1 MAARYWVGGSGT
13 WDNSSTAN
21 WAATSGGASGAS
33 APISTDTVTF
43 DTNSGTAATVSV
55 AATATCATCAINKAD
70 INLNLTGSPTFTG
83 ALTLTTGTITLN
95 SFTLSCTQVNASNS
109 NTRTIAWGTGRIKLT
124 GNSSVW
130 VVATTTDLT
139 FTGTPVIEIANSGA
153 VATTYSMTMPEATSP
168 TLLVT
173 AGTYTLAVGGTVNT
187 LDLTGFAG
195 TLGNNARTI
204 YGNLVISTGTTI
216 GAGSATTTFSATS
229 GIKTITT
236 NGKTLDFT
244 ITFDGVGGTFRLL
257 DNLTQGS
264 TRQTTLT
271 NGTLD
276 LNSFTYTCGFFN
288 ANNSNTRMIAF
299 GTGSITITGA
309 GTVWNV
315 STSTNMTTTGTPVV
329 NISNNTA
336 TAATV
341 IPGGLSEANA
351 MSFNFPNG
359 TYALTFLSNSNS
371 SAKNV
376 DFTGFAGTLGTT
388 NATATIYGNLTI
400 STGMSLTSSANTLT
414 FGATSGTKTI
424 TTNGKTVDFSL
435 TFNGVGGTFSFAD
448 ALTQGS
454 TRAFT
459 ITNGTVKLKNGTT
472 NTVGSFATG
481 AGTTQ
486 RFLQSTVAGTQA
498 TITDPSGTNA
508 ASYLTIQDIAATG
521 GATWNAFAASGS
533 IDAGNNTGWN
543 FGYTPQY
550 AYEYPIEFR
559 SFTKRTRF

>member
-13 WDNSSTAN
+13 WDASTTAN
-21 WAATSGGASGAS
+21 WSATSGGASGAS

-55 AATATCATCAINKAD
+55 AATATCSTCTINKSD
-70 INLNLTGSPTFTG
+70 INLNLTGSPTFTSTF
-83 ALTLTTGTITLN
+83 TLTTGTITLN
-95 SFTLSCTQVNASNS
+95 RYTLTIAAISTSNT
-109 NTRTIAWGTGRIKLT
+109 NTRTIAFGTGRIKCT
-124 GNSSVW
+124 SSGNAW
-130 VVATTTDLT
+130 VIATTTNLT
-139 FTGTPVIEIANSGA
+139 FTGTPVVEFANSGA

-168 TLLVT
+168 SLLVT
-173 AGTYTLAVGGTVNT
+173 TGTYVLAVGGTVGN
-187 LDLTGFAG
+187 LDLTGFSG
-195 TLGNNARTI
+195 SLGVNARTI

-216 GAGSATTTFSATS
+216 VAGSSTTTFGATS
-229 GIKTITT
+229 GTKTITT

-244 ITFDGVGGTFRLL
+244 ITFDGVGGTFQLL
-257 DNLTQGS
+257 GNLTQGS
-264 TRQTTLT
+264 TRLTTLT

-276 LNSFTYTCGFFN
+276 LNSFTYSCGLFN
-288 ANNSNTRMIAF
+288 SNNSNARTIAF
-299 GTGSITITGA
+299 GTGSITTNGT
-309 GTVWNV
+309 GTVWNI
-315 STSTNMTTTGTPVV
+315 TSATNMTTTGTPVV

-336 TAATV
+336 TAAAV
-341 IPGGLSEANA
+341 VPGGLSEANA

-359 TYALTFLSNSNS
+359 TYALTFMANSGS
-371 SAKNV
+371 TAKNV

-424 TTNGKTVDFSL
+424 TTNGKTVDFPL

-459 ITNGTVKLKNGTT
+459 ITNGTVKFLAGST

-508 ASYLTIQDIAATG
+508 ASHLTIQDIAATG
-521 GATWNAFAASGS
+521 GATWNAFAASDS

-550 AYEYPIEFR
+550 AYEYPIELR
-559 SFTKRTRF
+559 SFTERTRF